1 MTPKQ
6 FLLEECANIELAL
19 SELLRLDYLAG
30 GAADFHREL
39 TQRLETI
46 RRLIGPMSISV
57 VDVHSVHNWRP
68 IPLVRCDLRQFSNL
82 DPPIAAI

>member
-30 GAADFHREL
+30 GAADFQREL
-39 TQRLETI
+39 TQRLAE
-46 RRLIGPMSISV
+46 P
-57 VDVHSVHNWRP
+57 
-68 IPLVRCDLRQFSNL
+68 RQEYGCSGL
-82 DPPIAAI
+82 P